1 MAQCARSCLTMHGC
15 NVHVCFSPYLQPMM
29 GIYGVVVVIARRGSL
44 KFSLRDGRDDGY
56 SNLESGGGG
65 QGGSS

>member
-1 MAQCARSCLTMHGC
+1 
-15 NVHVCFSPYLQPMM
+15 MM